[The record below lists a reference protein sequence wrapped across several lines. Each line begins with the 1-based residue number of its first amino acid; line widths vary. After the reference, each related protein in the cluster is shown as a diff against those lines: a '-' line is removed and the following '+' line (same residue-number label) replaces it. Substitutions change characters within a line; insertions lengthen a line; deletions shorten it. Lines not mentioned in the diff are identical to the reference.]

1 MISSEDRN
9 SVLVANFQT
18 DKEGHS
24 LDRVIP
30 TVDIITHEQVVGV
43 RWLASNFEEFSKI
56 VELSMDVTTNC
67 HRRRD
72 AQNVFFFLKDFLTH
86 GENFDDAFRLESSF
100 VFQMTSDFLQV
111 WN

>member
-43 RWLASNFEEFSKI
+43 RWLASNFKEFSEI
-56 VELSMDVTTNC
+56 MELTMDITTNC
-67 HRRRD
+67 DWCSYLLDIRFIY
-72 AQNVFFFLKDFLTH
+72 QNFFCLNRIKD
-86 GENFDDAFRLESSF
+86 
-100 VFQMTSDFLQV
+100 
-111 WN
+111 

>member
-43 RWLASNFEEFSKI
+43 RWLASNFKEFSKI
-56 VELSMDVTTNC
+56 VELTMDVTTNC
-67 HRRRD
+67 DRCSYLLDIRFIY
-72 AQNVFFFLKDFLTH
+72 QNFFCLKGIKD
-86 GENFDDAFRLESSF
+86 
-100 VFQMTSDFLQV
+100 
-111 WN
+111 